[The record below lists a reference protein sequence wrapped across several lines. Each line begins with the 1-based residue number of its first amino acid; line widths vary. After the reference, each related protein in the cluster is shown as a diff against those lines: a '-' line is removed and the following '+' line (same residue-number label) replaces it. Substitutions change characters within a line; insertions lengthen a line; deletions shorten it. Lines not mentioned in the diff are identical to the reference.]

1 MEVSR
6 QEVEGE
12 MSPFLIAAFV
22 AQDTVASSTATNLST
37 GPSRSDGLGAHDAQH
52 RGADKQ
58 TDRKKHTT
66 IL

>member
-22 AQDTVASSTATNLST
+22 AQDTVAL
-37 GPSRSDGLGAHDAQH
+37 QH
-52 RGADKQ
+52 RNYSQHGPLK
-58 TDRKKHTT
+58 
-66 IL
+66 I